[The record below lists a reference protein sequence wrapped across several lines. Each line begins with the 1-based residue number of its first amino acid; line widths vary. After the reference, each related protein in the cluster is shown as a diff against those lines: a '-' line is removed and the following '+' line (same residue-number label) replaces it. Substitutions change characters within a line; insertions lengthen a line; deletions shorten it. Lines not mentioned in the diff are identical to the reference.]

1 MTTPNP
7 DAEATARIDSDVR
20 YTPYP
25 RGAQAQFAPGTIVAG
40 RYRIAGILGSGGM
53 GEVYRADDT
62 KLDQPVAL
70 KFLPRRLA
78 RDPILLARLHDEVR
92 LGRQISHPNVC
103 RIYDIVDWE
112 GAHFV
117 AMEFVDG
124 EDLSRLL
131 KRIAASR
138 TTRPSTSPAASP
150 PVCWPRMRRASSIA
164 I

>member
-1 MTTPNP
+1 MRSAAYDHASLMTTPAG
-7 DAEATARIDSDVR
+7 DADKTARVESSDER
-20 YTPYP
+20 SP
-25 RGAQAQFAPGTIVAG
+25 RRRSVQVSQFAPGTVIAD

-70 KFLPRRLA
+70 KFLPARLA
-78 RDPILLARLHDEVR
+78 RDPVLLGRLHDEVR
-92 LGRQISHPNVC
+92 LGRQVAHPNVC

-124 EDLSRLL
+124 EDLSRL
-131 KRIAASR
+131 RSEE
-138 TTRPSTSPAASP
+138 
-150 PVCWPRMRRASSIA
+150 RREGR
-164 I
+164 